1 MDRVERENI
10 EMQIASYH
18 HNDVPSHGIIHNA
31 VSIVR
36 EYRRNGGGT
45 LKPVLDLR
53 LN

>member
-36 EYRRNGGGT
+36 EYRE
-45 LKPVLDLR
+45 
-53 LN
+53 